1 MSPSLTGP
9 LDIAPVLHR
18 LAGKAL
24 MDEYYEG
31 VFEDL
36 CDALVEAGL
45 PLLRALLSMQIL
57 HPLAASVDITWE
69 RGTGL
74 AVHPRGFGPPP
85 DTWLRSPLFWMLS
98 NEVGEMRRDLRD
110 DEVVKSFAV
119 FEDLRTQ
126 GATDYL
132 ALLTPFGDPD
142 IAFERTAGI
151 LTSWTSDAPDGFTA
165 DHVEAI
171 RYLQPY
177 VGLVAKL
184 SKHDYTTRNVVSAYL
199 GEDAGRRVLEGQ
211 IRLGDVE
218 HIPAVIWYSDLRD
231 STAMA
236 ERLSPE
242 TFLQTVNHYFDCTA
256 AAVLEQGGE
265 VLRFIGDAVLAVF
278 PVAEKE
284 SPANAAYQAMA
295 ASREARQRMAAL
307 NRLRAQREQEPL
319 AFGLGLHVGE
329 LLYGNIGVPT
339 RIEFS
344 VIGRVANE
352 VARLES
358 LTKEV
363 GEPVLVSRAFR
374 DLLDLQWRELGAYA
388 AKGVGDK
395 MEIFAPP
402 DDE

>member
-1 MSPSLTGP
+1 MV

-24 MDEYYEG
+24 ADEYYEG

-69 RGTGL
+69 RGAGI
-74 AVHPRGFGPPP
+74 AVNPREFGPPP
-85 DTWLRSPLFWMLS
+85 EMWLRSPLFWMLE

-110 DEVVKSFAV
+110 DVVVRSFSV
-119 FEDLRTQ
+119 FEDLRSL

-142 IAFERTAGI
+142 TAFQRAAGI
-151 LTSWTSDAPDGFTA
+151 LTSWTSDASNGFT
-165 DHVEAI
+165 DDQVEAL

-199 GEDAGRRVLEGQ
+199 GEDVGRRVLEGQ

-236 ERLSPE
+236 ERLSPA
-242 TFLQTVNHYFDCTA
+242 TFLQTVNDYFDCA
-256 AAVLEQGGE
+256 ATAVLEQGGE

-278 PVAEKE
+278 PITQ
-284 SPANAAYQAMA
+284 SNLPTDAAHQAMT
-295 ASREARQRMAAL
+295 ASGEARQRMNAL
-307 NRLRAQREQEPL
+307 NSRRAENGREPL

-344 VIGRVANE
+344 VVGRAANE

-363 GEPVLVSRAFR
+363 GEPVLVSRAFK
-374 DLLDLQWRELGAYA
+374 DLLDLRWRALGAYE

-395 MEIFAPP
+395 LAIYAPP
-402 DDE
+402 VSSESGE